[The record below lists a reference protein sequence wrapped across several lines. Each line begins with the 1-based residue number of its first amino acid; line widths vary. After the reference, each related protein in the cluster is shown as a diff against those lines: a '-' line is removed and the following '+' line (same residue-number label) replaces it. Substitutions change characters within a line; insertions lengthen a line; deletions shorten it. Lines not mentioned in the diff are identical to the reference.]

1 MLASHPM
8 PTERTLA
15 LWLLVAAAFAA
26 VAGIVFF
33 QYADPNHPQSLLP
46 PCMFHAATGYYC
58 IGCGITRAFH
68 ALAHGD
74 LARAFDMN
82 PLAVIMVGLG
92 PLMLLHV
99 YGWKPAVL
107 QPLMRVALS
116 GWFWLIA
123 LPAYWVARNL
133 PWWPFAWMAPG

>member
-1 MLASHPM
+1 M
-8 PTERTLA
+8 PNERTLA
-15 LWLLVAAAFAA
+15 LWLLAASALAAA
-26 VAGIVFF
+26 AGVVLF
-33 QYADPNHPQSLLP
+33 QYVDPNVRGGLLP
-46 PCMFHAATGYYC
+46 PCLFHAVTGFYC
-58 IGCGITRAFH
+58 AGCGITRAFH

-74 LARAFDMN
+74 LPRAFGMN

-99 YGWKPAVL
+99 YGWRPVVL

-116 GWFWLIA
+116 GRFWLIA
-123 LPAYWVARNL
+123 IPAYWIARNL